1 MMDKQTNAQQPEPTK
16 HEQLYN
22 ILHAY
27 HFGTISFL
35 ELLDRFEEVLDIT
48 PSEDQTADQSAGA
61 A

>member
-1 MMDKQTNAQQPEPTK
+1 MMDEQTNTQQPEPTK

-22 ILHAY
+22 ILQTY
-27 HFGTISFL
+27 RFGAISFL

-48 PSEDQTADQSAGA
+48 PSEDQTDDQPAGA